1 MIPEQGQRGA
11 GACRNYTAGS
21 QSGFSLLAI
30 AGTLNE
36 LELKELT
43 TLRTP
48 PFVVYALLQTAAA
61 GTPAADTSPLPAPVY
76 TVSRSWPLGGAG
88 GWDYLALEASGA
100 RLFISRGDRVDVVE
114 TVSGKLAGTIPNTA
128 GVHGIAFVPALKRGF
143 TSNGRADTV
152 SVFELDTLRVIREV
166 PVSGKKP
173 DAILFEPRQNH
184 VITANGESANLS
196 VLDAAT
202 LQIVATVALPG
213 PPEFMATDAAGTV
226 YVNIETDPG
235 KLVVVD
241 GKSLAVKATWPLPG
255 CSNPTGLAL
264 DTVHHRLFSVC
275 ENQVMAVTDSVSG
288 KQVARVVIGSGP
300 DAAAFDSQ
308 LGLVFSSNGMD
319 GTLTVI
325 HEESADEYR
334 VLATVTTQVSART
347 MALDPATHRIYLAA
361 AKLGATP
368 PATTEQPHPRPSIAP
383 DSFSILVAQ
392 PK

>member
-1 MIPEQGQRGA
+1 MR
-11 GACRNYTAGS
+11 
-21 QSGFSLLAI
+21 
-30 AGTLNE
+30 TL
-36 LELKELT
+36 
-43 TLRTP
+43 P
-48 PFVVYALLQTAAA
+48 IVVYALLQTAAA
-61 GTPAADTSPLPAPVY
+61 AAPAADTSPLPAPVY
-76 TVSRSWPLGGAG
+76 TVSRSWPLAGTG

-128 GVHGIAFVPALKRGF
+128 GVHGIAFAPALKRGF

-152 SVFELDTLRVIREV
+152 SVFELDTLRLIREV
-166 PVSGKKP
+166 PVSGRKP
-173 DAILFEPRQNH
+173 DAILYEPRQNH
-184 VITANGESANLS
+184 IITANGESANLS

-202 LQIVATVALPG
+202 LQLAATVALPG
-213 PPEFMATDAAGTV
+213 PPEFMATDAAGMV

-235 KLVVVD
+235 KLVAVD
-241 GKSLAVKATWPLPG
+241 GKSLAVKATWALPG
-255 CSNPTGLAL
+255 CSNPTGLAI
-264 DTVHHRLFSVC
+264 DAVQRRLFSVC
-275 ENQVMAVTDSVSG
+275 ENQVMAVTDSASG
-288 KQVARVVIGSGP
+288 KQVARVVIGRGP
-300 DAAAFDSQ
+300 DAAVFDSH
-308 LGLVFSSNGMD
+308 LGLVFSSNGLD

-325 HEESADEYR
+325 HQESADEYR

-368 PATTEQPHPRPSIAP
+368 PATAEQPHPRPGIVP